1 MGISPEVEAQYESN
15 RLRMLQVNSG
25 FRRFMWLSIIL
36 GAMIFSTSFFAGAAS
51 TLHDH
56 QEGPS
61 IFYYAMSSGA
71 FQILFGLV
79 TILLGWLTA
88 MKNRVPSLISLGIDA
103 VGFLTIILGK
113 NGTFSVINIV
123 FVMLGIALNIW
134 AQMLCNADD
143 ELKSQPGYPLFSV
156 QADYRAHYEVPA
168 DVLARKAQAS
178 THMAEI
184 GRAAA
189 NPETA
194 PEAVPAPNLFLNPT
208 PVKLPP
214 EVKLSAETAQS
225 LGISE
230 MTGSAPQFVPKAEAL
245 AAPTDVSLDSLTVQT
260 PQVSEAA
267 LPQIDAADMLA
278 DMTAIPSHA
287 TLKGNPDML
296 PTPEEV
302 KARLAAMKKA
312 RAEHHPEG

>member
-1 MGISPEVEAQYESN
+1 MGISPEVEAQYENN
-15 RLRMLQVNSG
+15 RLRMMQVNRG
-25 FRRFMWLSIIL
+25 FRRFMWFSIIL
-36 GAMIFSTSFFAGAAS
+36 GALIFSTSFFAGAAS

-88 MKNRVPSLISLGIDA
+88 MKNRVPSLISLGVDA
-103 VGFLTIILGK
+103 LGFLMILLGK
-113 NGTFSVINIV
+113 NGTFSTINII
-123 FVMLGIALNIW
+123 FVALGIALNVW
-134 AQMLCNADD
+134 AQMLCNAND
-143 ELKSQPGYPLFSV
+143 ELKLQPGYPLFSV
-156 QADYRAHYEVPA
+156 QADYRAHYEIPA

-194 PEAVPAPNLFLNPT
+194 PAAASAPNLFLNPA
-208 PVKLPP
+208 PVRLPE
-214 EVKLSAETAQS
+214 EVKLSAETEQS

-230 MTGSAPQFVPKAEAL
+230 MTGSSTLFLPKAEQL
-245 AAPTDVSLDSLTVQT
+245 AAPSDASLDSLSVQT

-267 LPQIDAADMLA
+267 LPQVDAADLLA

>member
-1 MGISPEVEAQYESN
+1 MGISPEVEAQYENN
-15 RLRMLQVNSG
+15 RLRMMQVNRG
-25 FRRFMWLSIIL
+25 FRRFMWFSIIL
-36 GAMIFSTSFFAGAAS
+36 GALIFSTSFFAGAAS

-71 FQILFGLV
+71 FQISFGLV

-88 MKNRVPSLISLGIDA
+88 MKNRVPSLISLGVDA
-103 VGFLTIILGK
+103 LGFLMILLGK
-113 NGTFSVINIV
+113 NGTFSTINII
-123 FVMLGIALNIW
+123 FVALGIALNVW

-194 PEAVPAPNLFLNPT
+194 PNLFLNPT

-245 AAPTDVSLDSLTVQT
+245 AAPTDVSLDSLAVQT